1 MSSPTKNSPN
11 NSKPK
16 KHIGQR
22 NTKFKIQKENRQ
34 NDLLKKRGLFEKRGL
49 LSNVYDSTL
58 GAVGRYFTPREYEK
72 EELLITNNDGSTLF
86 GKIEDISPK
95 ILGIKWEIPD
105 NSYGSSNFD
114 AGFLIKC
121 DKATGIHTIT
131 FLQTEYYDKQN
142 LDTIKTIEQFKM
154 FEIVQLLSGFNVEL
168 PEYCIVYQN
177 MTINKA
183 NQFNIDRKGAT
194 LPRYHVDGQ
203 VTFFLKDDSILRTII
218 STRPPE
224 HLFLRYIGDSCASTT
239 IKGIYPNEESK
250 QQNDAYRFEVKGND
264 AIYLQNNGLHH
275 SIPYIQE
282 NGSICRDS
290 GNELSRKIT
299 KNPRITERTLIQLIT
314 PEEYQRLIVT
324 VQISKTYSL
333 SKELFDSYRREAPE
347 TRYNVNEYTKNASIR
362 AQLECGGSKSKKRK
376 SKKPASKKPASK
388 KLKKRRVFTRKQH
401 SKI

>member
-1 MSSPTKNSPN
+1 MSLFTKNSK
-11 NSKPK
+11 SKK
-16 KHIGQR
+16 TDKER
-22 NTKFKIQKENRQ
+22 YKEFNKEQKQKQKDE
-34 NDLLKKRGLFEKRGL
+34 LSKRRGL
-49 LSNVYDSTL
+49 LSNVYDSTF
-58 GAVGRYFTPREYEK
+58 GAVGKYFTPREYEK
-72 EELLITNNDGSTLF
+72 EELIITDNNGSTLF

-142 LDTIKTIEQFKM
+142 LDTIKAIEQFKM

-275 SIPYIQE
+275 STPYIQE

-314 PEEYQRLIVT
+314 PEEYQRLIVK
-324 VQISKTYSL
+324 VQISKTYSM

-376 SKKPASKKPASK
+376 SKKPASKK
-388 KLKKRRVFTRKQH
+388 LKKRRVFTRKQH